1 MSLFFRLNFIHLS
14 WESFEWKKKETK
26 AKVAGTIRNHH
37 IYKYCMCDCW
47 ELYTQFEVKDEEKS
61 TEKQKHQPLT
71 SNFRF
76 EHMNRYV
83 LAQVFP
89 MQSPAKHTYQTFA
102 FVRSNLIWKAIFQ
115 IMCYICYKCTHE
127 PPAHNTHPPKNTN
140 CMDRYA
146 MDRHSF
152 WDSLIIC
159 NFFVQQQTREVKE
172 EDAATRKKMKNY
184 REQLLS
190 IPKQTPTHTHRRKN
204 FIWCND
210 LFSCCLLC
218 GIKCCQ
224 TIECKVSVEYVISVG
239 ELK

>member
-1 MSLFFRLNFIHLS
+1 
-14 WESFEWKKKETK
+14 
-26 AKVAGTIRNHH
+26 
-37 IYKYCMCDCW
+37 
-47 ELYTQFEVKDEEKS
+47 
-61 TEKQKHQPLT
+61 
-71 SNFRF
+71 
-76 EHMNRYV
+76 
-83 LAQVFP
+83 

-190 IPKQTPTHTHRRKN
+190 IPKQTPTYTHTHRRKN